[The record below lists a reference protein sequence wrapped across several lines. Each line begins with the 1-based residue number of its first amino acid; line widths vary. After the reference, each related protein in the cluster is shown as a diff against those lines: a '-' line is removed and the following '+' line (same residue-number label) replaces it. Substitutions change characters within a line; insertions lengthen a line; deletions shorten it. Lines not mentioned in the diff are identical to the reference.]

1 MKHTPSNSRPHLA
14 HKLLRDNL
22 NREICGVHE
31 AEADVIAGYA
41 KLTGFFIATALFA
54 HGGMVPVLPR
64 VICDRQD

>member
-1 MKHTPSNSRPHLA
+1 MKHALGNSRSHLA
-14 HKLLRDNL
+14 YKLLRDNL
-22 NREICGVHE
+22 YGEICGVHE
-31 AEADVIAGYA
+31 AGTTVFAGYA